1 MPKYFKQN
9 SRYFKQLGEEGDFY
23 TGIEIDASKNII
35 FCQAREL
42 KQLIEIAWGP
52 SSEELFL
59 EELIKISNQL
69 KGLQIDENGRITT
82 DGEIL
87 KLPLYFASP
96 NYSQKYMVTAI
107 TGVENGQFVCKG
119 TKVQQ
124 YRIGTFIREN
134 QTFFLPVDAYKIT
147 EEDYKHD
154 CEVVQYYINKEKME
168 DNQWDFTSTNEFKEK
183 RFASVEP
190 GYYEN
195 MVLTTEQHINEL
207 KMEMANAIT
216 YGYIDLTKRY
226 GVLTPNG
233 YILDV
238 SATKFLFSNGPCYLQ
253 EISSCL
259 GTVYITSKRGKEL
272 SKCRLEHCPNDAVDR
287 AKLLDM
293 LVYYFEHL

>member
-1 MPKYFKQN
+1 MKKEFPVHFVDKKRDVYYRIDGVK
-9 SRYFKQLGEEGDFY
+9 
-23 TGIEIDASKNII
+23 EIDTKTGKAFYKGATVYNDTLVGWYASDTVT
-35 FCQAREL
+35 FY
-42 KQLIEIAWGP
+42 IASWKDM
-52 SSEELFL
+52 EE
-59 EELIKISNQL
+59 
-69 KGLQIDENGRITT
+69 
-82 DGEIL
+82 
-87 KLPLYFASP
+87 
-96 NYSQKYMVTAI
+96 
-107 TGVENGQFVCKG
+107 
-119 TKVQQ
+119 
-124 YRIGTFIREN
+124 
-134 QTFFLPVDAYKIT
+134 IT
-147 EEDYKHD
+147 EEEFNTKYNNVKSD
-154 CEVVQYYINKEKME
+154 ME
-168 DNQWDFTSTNEFKEK
+168 DNQWDFTSTNEFKEE

-287 AKLLDM
+287 ARLLDM